1 MCSPVLAGFL
11 LDEFEAQV
19 VEQHEAQ
26 ADAHQH
32 QVAGVERILV
42 HAHGLHH
49 LQQRQRERYGMCNI
63 NKTNSFNL
71 TTFTQSFQALK
82 CYELQSFII
91 FFFPSSLLNNR
102 L

>member
-26 ADAHQH
+26 TDAHQY

-49 LQQRQRERYGMCNI
+49 LQQRERERLMMLMWNCNI
-63 NKTNSFNL
+63 NKTSK
-71 TTFTQSFQALK
+71 A
-82 CYELQSFII
+82 EI
-91 FFFPSSLLNNR
+91 
-102 L
+102 